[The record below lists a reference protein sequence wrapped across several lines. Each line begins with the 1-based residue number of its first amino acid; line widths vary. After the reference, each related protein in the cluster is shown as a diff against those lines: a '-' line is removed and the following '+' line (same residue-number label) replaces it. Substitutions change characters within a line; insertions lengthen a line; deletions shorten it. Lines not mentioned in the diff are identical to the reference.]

1 MFTSSCHLGSCSGDL
16 SLRRIQYVC
25 HSVGVSLLCTPQR
38 DACGMTDAL
47 FCHPGRVS
55 LPRCAPERCF
65 QHDKGATLSGA
76 PERVRVSLPSLPRG
90 AGVTDQRVPHEW
102 QLEVLIS
109 SPPQARVQDLLQS
122 KAEQRKPQRRC
133 HNHQSWRQHPLQP
146 CRGQKCAAHLCPV
159 ENRPPAFLQRIT

>member
-1 MFTSSCHLGSCSGDL
+1 
-16 SLRRIQYVC
+16 
-25 HSVGVSLLCTPQR
+25 
-38 DACGMTDAL
+38 MTDAL
-47 FCHPGRVS
+47 FCHPGRVSLPMLAQRDAYGMTNARLCHPGRVS

-65 QHDKGATLSGA
+65 QHDKGASLSGT
-76 PERVRVSLPSLPRG
+76 PRARRHLSALTAQG
-90 AGVTDQRVPHEW
+90 RGVTEQRVPHKR

-133 HNHQSWRQHPLQP
+133 HNHQSWRQHPPQP